1 MRLSFTSLEPQ
12 NTIRL
17 DAKVTQNFQDRQTV
31 LLIYL
36 KLLSHLL
43 ISLSVDLIVI
53 LACFLLRSDLA
64 KINMTRE
71 GQIKGIRQ

>member
-53 LACFLLRSDLA
+53 LACLLLRSDRA

>member
-53 LACFLLRSDLA
+53 LACLLLRSDLA